1 MYSDAGLRVYNI
13 NISLLETR
21 NSARVTFRIGDDKIS
36 VKPGEVQVRQ
46 TFRWPTENSYKGA
59 EIMVDNIN
67 GGSQGRRVDGPWGF
81 QKLLDGARALNL
93 RTGGLT
99 AKWRFNVAQKY
110 DVDVAIEGNIPDRE
124 NPFTTPEYYH
134 FDLPATLIS
143 GDGNQRVS
151 MNNP

>member
-1 MYSDAGLRVYNI
+1 MGWNHQRPSPLARAIWKEAGPIQFV
-13 NISLLETR
+13 
-21 NSARVTFRIGDDKIS
+21 
-36 VKPGEVQVRQ
+36 
-46 TFRWPTENSYKGA
+46 W
-59 EIMVDNIN
+59 
-67 GGSQGRRVDGPWGF
+67 PWGF